1 MRIEEKQ
8 VKKYLR
14 SVKELKE
21 GYAFYD
27 MHVHPFEL
35 IFSQFEYQV
44 NPDVPGLY
52 SVNGATY
59 TPPKLHTLQWKQAF
73 NDKAQPDQWRD
84 KIFSIMIRKLYG
96 HTGPKVL
103 GEHMKLSGT
112 DKVLLLPVAPP
123 FGEMEPQ
130 MEAITTIFGNDKRFL
145 IGCSIPNSVKNE
157 ELDHYVKTMF
167 DQYKIQ
173 AVKLHP
179 NVTEMD
185 LASNDGKERVEMI
198 LSTCGKYGLPLVVH
212 GGRSTILKN
221 PETAAYG
228 SIDNLESINWGIS
241 GETVIIAHA
250 GAYAYNLKEA
260 EQEVFPRLK
269 KMLSRHD
276 NLMVDISALDIES
289 LIFVL
294 KNIDVEKIL
303 FGSDALYVSQ
313 WASIVKLW
321 CALLKTMPNIN
332 EAFIQIAGRNP
343 LRCFNKDTAPYT
355 QTRQ

>member
-1 MRIEEKQ
+1 M
-8 VKKYLR
+8 
-14 SVKELKE
+14 
-21 GYAFYD
+21 
-27 MHVHPFEL
+27 
-35 IFSQFEYQV
+35 
-44 NPDVPGLY
+44 
-52 SVNGATY
+52 
-59 TPPKLHTLQWKQAF
+59 
-73 NDKAQPDQWRD
+73 
-84 KIFSIMIRKLYG
+84 
-96 HTGPKVL
+96 
-103 GEHMKLSGT
+103 
-112 DKVLLLPVAPP
+112 
-123 FGEMEPQ
+123 
-130 MEAITTIFGNDKRFL
+130 
-145 IGCSIPNSVKNE
+145 
-157 ELDHYVKTMF
+157 
-167 DQYKIQ
+167 
-173 AVKLHP
+173 
-179 NVTEMD
+179 
-185 LASNDGKERVEMI
+185 
-198 LSTCGKYGLPLVVH
+198 VVH

-241 GETVIIAHA
+241 SETVIIAHA

-294 KNIDVEKIL
+294 NNIDVEKIL
-303 FGSDALYVSQ
+303 FGSDALYESQ

-343 LRCFNKDTAPYT
+343 LRCINKDTAPYT